1 MRTRVTAFLS
11 VLVLLLGVSA
21 ASAHDTFI
29 MPDAFRVAPG
39 QTVVVGFHSSDAFP
53 DSSAV
58 MRRLQDPS
66 ARSASGVLRIENVRE
81 DGKRL
86 AGSFVVPGAGHII
99 LSAVNGAAVEAMK
112 RDEFLEYLTEE
123 GLTGAIAAHERSGK
137 GNAEARERYTMYA
150 KSILLSGAP
159 SEAYRAVVGHPIEIV
174 PDKDPYALK
183 PGEPLPVR
191 VLLGR
196 PSGRQSPR
204 QGRVDCSER
213 RAARCG
219 PDRCERPA
227 RGADVVRQVAP
238 AHNRHGAT
246 AERRERRVGEPLGD
260 VDVRD
265 SLGCGRGSFAVKM
278 RPKSGKPAK
287 PVLPPIRPRRII
299 TAPGGCFQASRV
311 LA

>member
-1 MRTRVTAFLS
+1 VRTRVTAFLS

-191 VLLGR
+191 VLLG
-196 PSGRQSPR
+196 G
-204 QGRVDCSER
+204 
-213 RAARCG
+213 
-219 PDRCERPA
+219 RPA
-227 RGADVVRQVAP
+227 GNLLVKAASTAPNGAQHDV
-238 AHNRHGAT
+238 
-246 AERRERRVGEPLGD
+246 
-260 VDVRD
+260 
-265 SLGCGRGSFAVKM
+265 GRTDANGRLEVPMS
-278 RPKSGKPAK
+278 SGKWRLHTIAMEQLQNDANAEWESHWATLTFEIP
-287 PVLPPIRPRRII
+287 
-299 TAPGGCFQASRV
+299 
-311 LA
+311 